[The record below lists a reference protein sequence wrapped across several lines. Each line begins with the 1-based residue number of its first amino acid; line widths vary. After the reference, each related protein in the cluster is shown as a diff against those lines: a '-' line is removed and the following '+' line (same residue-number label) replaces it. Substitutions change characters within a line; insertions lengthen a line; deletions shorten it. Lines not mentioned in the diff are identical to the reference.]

1 MSPPNRCPPTR
12 TDPRQVRGL
21 RGEHIARGWLETRG
35 YTVEAHRFRLGHQEI
50 DLIVRKRDLV
60 AFVEVKTRRSLAFGL
75 PGEAVHWKKRRS
87 IGRVAAA
94 WMLRYGRRDDTYRFD
109 VFEVYD
115 VPGQKPKVR
124 HIEDAWRL

>member
-1 MSPPNRCPPTR
+1 MSRSSLSPAGAR
-12 TDPRQVRGL
+12 DPRQVRGL
-21 RGEHIARGWLETRG
+21 RGEHIARGWLEARG
-35 YTVEAHRFRLGHQEI
+35 FTIEAHRYRLGHQEI
-50 DLIVRKRDLV
+50 DLIVRRGNLV

-75 PGEAVHWKKRRS
+75 PGEAVHWKKRRA

-94 WMLRYGRRDDTYRFD
+94 WMLRYGLRSDIYRFD

-115 VPGQKPKVR
+115 VSGQKPKVR